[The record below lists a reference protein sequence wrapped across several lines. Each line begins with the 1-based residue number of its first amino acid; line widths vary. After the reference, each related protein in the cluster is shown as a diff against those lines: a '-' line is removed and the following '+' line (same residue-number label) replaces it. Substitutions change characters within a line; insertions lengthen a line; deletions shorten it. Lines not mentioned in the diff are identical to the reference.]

1 MAVSIR
7 EAIMA
12 RLLVVLS
19 GVTGGVDGRVYRSL
33 ADAMAFDECP
43 CITIEWQSDEGADEA
58 SSPLMHRHLSVAV
71 NIFTRGEGPDTLA
84 DPIAQSVHSLI
95 MADEQLAGNA
105 LWTRLGSASFEFEN
119 LDKNAGKTTAEYVV
133 AYRHSYGDLAA

>member
-1 MAVSIR
+1 MALSVR
-7 EAIMA
+7 EKIMA
-12 RLLVVLS
+12 RLLVVL
-19 GVTGGVDGRVYRSL
+19 TDTAGGIDRRVYRSM

-43 CITIEWQSDEGADEA
+43 CITIEWQADEEAEEA

-71 NIFTRGEGPDTLA
+71 NIFTRGDGPDTLA

-95 MADEQLAGNA
+95 MADDQLAGNA

-119 LDKNAGKTTAEYVV
+119 LDKNAGKTTQEYVV
-133 AYRHSYGDLAA
+133 AYRHKYEDLTS

>member
-1 MAVSIR
+1 MALSVR
-7 EAIMA
+7 EKIMA
-12 RLLVVLS
+12 RLLVVLAD
-19 GVTGGVDGRVYRSL
+19 VTGGVDGRVYRAQ
-33 ADAMAFDECP
+33 ADALSFDECP
-43 CITIEWQSDEGADEA
+43 CITIEWQADEEAEEA

-71 NIFTRGEGPDTLA
+71 NIFTRGDGPDTLA

-119 LDKNAGKTTAEYVV
+119 LDKNAGKTTQEYVIG
-133 AYRHSYGDLAA
+133 YRHKYEDLTS

>member
-1 MAVSIR
+1 MALSVR
-7 EAIMA
+7 EKIMA
-12 RLLVVLS
+12 RLLVVLTDAA
-19 GVTGGVDGRVYRSL
+19 GVYGNVYRAQ
-33 ADAMAFDECP
+33 ADAMAFDEAP
-43 CITIEWQSDEGADEA
+43 CITIEWQSDEEAEEA

-71 NIFTRGEGPDTLA
+71 NIFTRGDGPDTLA

-119 LDKNAGKTTAEYVV
+119 LDKNAGKTTQEYVV
-133 AYRHSYGDLAA
+133 AYRHKYEDLTS

>member
-1 MAVSIR
+1 MALSVR

-12 RLLVVLS
+12 RLLAVL
-19 GVTGGVDGRVYRSL
+19 TDTAGVDQRVYRSI

-43 CITIEWQSDEGADEA
+43 CITIEWQADEDAEEA

-71 NIFTRGEGPDTLA
+71 HIFTRGDGPDTLA

-119 LDKNAGKTTAEYVV
+119 LDKNAGKTTAEYLV
-133 AYRHSYGDLAA
+133 AYRHSYGDLT

>member
-1 MAVSIR
+1 MALSVR

-12 RLLVVLS
+12 RLLAVL
-19 GVTGGVDGRVYRSL
+19 TDTAGVDQRVYRSI

-43 CITIEWQSDEGADEA
+43 CITIEWQADEDAEEA

-71 NIFTRGEGPDTLA
+71 NIFTRGDGPDTLA

-105 LWTRLGSASFEFEN
+105 LWTRLGSASFEFES
-119 LDKNAGKTTAEYVV
+119 LDKNGGKTTHEYIV
-133 AYRHSYGDLAA
+133 AYRHSYGDLT

>member
-1 MAVSIR
+1 MALSVR
-7 EAIMA
+7 EKIMA
-12 RLLVVLS
+12 RLLVVL
-19 GVTGGVDGRVYRSL
+19 TDTAGGIDRRVYRSL
-33 ADAMAFDECP
+33 ADAMAFEEAP
-43 CITIEWQSDEGADEA
+43 CITIEWQADEEAEEA

-71 NIFTRGEGPDTLA
+71 NIFTRGDGPDTLA

-119 LDKNAGKTTAEYVV
+119 LDKNAGKTTQEYVV
-133 AYRHSYGDLAA
+133 AYRHKYEDLTS